1 MENTNAVTRNKET
14 ENAPVQCGVCMHGC
28 LLREGQTGRCR
39 ARVCRNGQVVAGN
52 YGKITSLALD
62 PIEKKPLNRFYP
74 GSYILSVGSYGCN
87 LSCRFCQNYEIAQAD
102 EGQVP
107 WREVSPEELCAYAL
121 AMRRR
126 GNIGLAFTYNEPLV
140 SWEYVR
146 DCARLAKQEGL
157 KTVLVSNGSAALPVL
172 EQLQGLVDA
181 MNIDLKSFRPETY
194 RSYMGG
200 DLETVK
206 AFISHA
212 ADWCHLELTTLIV
225 PGMNDSEEE
234 MREIASWICSLR
246 GGKGKEIPLHI
257 SRFFPRYRMRDRG
270 PTPVGRIYRLAE
282 IAGEYLDH
290 IYPGNV

>member
-146 DCARLAKQEGL
+146 DCA
-157 KTVLVSNGSAALPVL
+157 
-172 EQLQGLVDA
+172 

>member
-1 MENTNAVTRNKET
+1 M
-14 ENAPVQCGVCMHGC
+14 
-28 LLREGQTGRCR
+28 
-39 ARVCRNGQVVAGN
+39 
-52 YGKITSLALD
+52 
-62 PIEKKPLNRFYP
+62 
-74 GSYILSVGSYGCN
+74 GSYGCN

-172 EQLQGLVDA
+172 EQLEGLVDA

-225 PGMNDSEEE
+225 PGMNDTEEE

-246 GGKGKEIPLHI
+246 GGKGNDIPLHI

-270 PTPVGRIYRLAE
+270 PTPVGKIYRLAE

-290 IYPGNV
+290 VYPGNV